1 MQAVYKILMQAK
13 RNFLQKLF
21 NNDKIVLK
29 IKFIVIIKSYNVEFL
44 IWKDVFI

>member
-21 NNDKIVLK
+21 NNDKIILK
-29 IKFIVIIKSYNVEFL
+29 IKFIVIIKRWNVEFL
-44 IWKDVFI
+44 AWKDVFI

>member
-21 NNDKIVLK
+21 NNDKIVSK
-29 IKFIVIIKSYNVEFL
+29 IKFTVIIKSYNVEFL